1 MAKRSVDSFEDIVAK
16 GMSEFGNVDENAQP
30 TNAET
35 MANETSASKPS
46 IGSQKTKEIT
56 RALKV
61 EEHRTEFI
69 VPSQNKPIK
78 EKKELAKVWPPPKPE
93 SEESDEEIFSENE
106 VEQEI
111 TEVGGD
117 ELAESDIVSQEA
129 GDISSLT
136 DETDSMVAATPV
148 MSHDLLLSTTL
159 PKAPQAAPPAGPP
172 SGPPAGPPSGPPA
185 GPPSG

>member
-16 GMSEFGNVDENAQP
+16 GMSEFGKIDEKAQP
-30 TNAET
+30 TDAET
-35 MANETSASKPS
+35 VANEISASKPA
-46 IGSQKTKEIT
+46 IGSQKAKEIT

-69 VPSQNKPIK
+69 VRSQNKPIK

-93 SEESDEEIFSENE
+93 SEEGDEDVFSENE

-117 ELAESDIVSQEA
+117 ELVESDLVTQEA

-136 DETDSMVAATPV
+136 DEADSMVAATPV

-159 PKAPQAAPPAGPP
+159 PKAPMAAPPAGPP
-172 SGPPAGPPSGPPA
+172 AAPPAGPP
-185 GPPSG
+185 